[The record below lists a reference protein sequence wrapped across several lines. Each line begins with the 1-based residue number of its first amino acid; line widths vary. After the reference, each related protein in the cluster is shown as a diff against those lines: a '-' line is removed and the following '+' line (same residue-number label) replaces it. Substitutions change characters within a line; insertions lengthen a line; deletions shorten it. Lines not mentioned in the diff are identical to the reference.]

1 MYPRKLSANC
11 SRLAK
16 RMKAKL
22 SGFHSQV
29 YTDTKSVS
37 TVRASP
43 LAKAAGPIWITYLAK
58 CAYKKQEVKY
68 RKPFVTDGTLNRN
81 IVPNVFIEQLSSIE
95 YHSEYNSINRAEFYF
110 VGKDT
115 LNGEP
120 ITFSNL
126 GHKDVNTLFEVR
138 KWSTQGTSSIPL
150 ESETTVHRKNRYG
163 IGTRPGFTY
172 KVEANTIFFFT
183 PKTTDLRPAD
193 ESGS

>member
-1 MYPRKLSANC
+1 
-11 SRLAK
+11 
-16 RMKAKL
+16 MKAKL

-37 TVRASP
+37 TVRALP
-43 LAKAAGPIWITYLAK
+43 LAEAAGPIWMTYLAK

-138 KWSTQGTSSIPL
+138 KWSTRRALRPYRSRAKQQFTGKTEM
-150 ESETTVHRKNRYG
+150 ESEQGRDSRIRLRQIQYPFSRQKPPIY
-163 IGTRPGFTY
+163 
-172 KVEANTIFFFT
+172 
-183 PKTTDLRPAD
+183 DLPMRA
-193 ESGS
+193 